1 MKNFRKIFKYFGIF
15 LAFLL
20 VLIIVLVVSLRI
32 PAVQN
37 FAKGKLITYLE
48 NKIHTKVSLEKVYV
62 GFPNSIVM
70 KNLYLEGQKK
80 DTLLY
85 AKSADVGINLP
96 KLLNSTADIA
106 SIDLETVR
114 ANVVRNANGS
124 FNFDYILNA
133 FASKDAQKTPSKP
146 FVISLDKIKLQD
158 IGVTFK
164 DNQSNN
170 DINFYVKS
178 FDTRVKTFDM
188 QKNNYAVNNINM
200 DGLRLKLKQGLVEE
214 VATKVVNK
222 VDSLNKQSP
231 MKLALNSVNLT
242 NFNID
247 YGDANSKT
255 FAKVIFKELSS
266 KINSIDLQNNSYNVD
281 NLNLKGA
288 DINAKFFSPSIKA
301 SVKKSNV
308 PEPEMTKGKSLALI
322 LDKLVL
328 DDVKLNYDNTA
339 IQPISRGMDF
349 NHLGFSK
356 MNLEMRNFKM
366 QNSTYAG
373 TINSAVIQEKRGL
386 DIQKFR
392 TDFVYEQKQ
401 AYLKDLYLQTPNT
414 ILRDQVVLN
423 YNSLE
428 QLTAN
433 LGAVKISANIK
444 DSKIGFSDILMLAPN
459 LRNTAPFNK
468 YPNSIL
474 NVDARL
480 NGTINNLMIQTL
492 KVSGLDKM
500 KVIASGNVRN
510 AMQPDKLFYDLKI
523 GELSSS
529 AKTVFNLVP
538 KGTIPSNIALPSFF
552 TISGTAKGTTKNV
565 NTNLKIITT
574 LGNASINALVD
585 MRRKNQELY
594 DVKANLQNL
603 KIGQIITNK
612 DVGPITGQVYV
623 KGQSFDPKLANAGI
637 SGSINSA
644 VYKGY
649 NYRNM
654 ALNGKINHGAYK
666 VNLDSKDP
674 NANLNLFAA
683 GNLNSKT
690 NALKVNGSII
700 KLDLN
705 KLGFYKNPLI
715 LAGKIDGDFTSLD
728 PDALNGYLHLDN
740 FAISDTK
747 DVYPLQ
753 QVNLTAV
760 SNDTINSI
768 SLKSQIA
775 DFEINGKY
783 KLTQIL
789 ASLQQTLNQYYQFQ
803 KPAIKKVKISPNQY
817 FDFTAKVKDDKLLRK
832 FVPQLTSFD
841 PINLTGSYAAD
852 TQKLVIKGKMPT
864 VIYGTNTIKNATIDI
879 NNQGNALVYDVNL
892 AEFKNTNLALQKVQ
906 LQGDVQNNIITY
918 NATTKDEKEATKF
931 LIAGTLKKE
940 GDISRLS
947 LNPDGL
953 KLNYDNW
960 QVAPGNFIEFGKNG
974 INAQNFNLSNSGTQ
988 IMVQSESTSP
998 NSPLN
1003 VTLKDFKIETITELI
1018 KKDSLLAKGNVNGI
1032 LKLRDLSKSMTFT
1045 SDLNIS
1051 NLVVYGSPIGNMAV
1065 KVKNVSPK
1073 VLQAD
1078 INLTGNSNDLKLV
1091 GTYNAESSGL
1101 DMNLTMN
1108 RLEMKSVQGF
1118 SLNSIEN
1125 AEGYLSGNLK
1135 IGGTAIA
1142 PQVLGAVK
1150 FNNVGLG
1157 ITKLGSKFK
1166 NINDEINF
1174 TNSGIAFNNFT
1185 IKDDS
1190 GNVFKIDGDI
1200 LTQTYKDFKFN
1211 LDLNAKDFKVVD
1223 SEKKDDKILYGVLA
1237 VDANLQVRGDLNLPK
1252 VDGKIKVTDKTD
1264 FTFVL
1269 PQSSP
1274 QLQAREGIVEFIDQN
1289 QVVLNKT
1296 IKADSLTNQSAI
1308 KGLNVNVNIEVVK
1321 EAKLSIVIDKANGD
1335 FVKLQ
1340 GEAQLTG
1347 GIDPSGKTTLVG
1359 VYTVDEGA
1367 YQLNISL
1374 LQRKFDIEKGSTI
1387 TWTGEPTA
1395 ATLNITANYKTKAS
1409 PYDLVAQQLGGDT
1422 SNLNQYKQ
1430 QIPFNTLLILKGELM
1445 KPDITFNITTDANNN
1460 SVSSEVLT
1468 NTQTKLAQLRQNES
1482 ELNKQVFALLLLNRF
1497 IGENPF
1503 ASSGGLSATTLAKQ
1517 SVSKILSQQLNDLAG
1532 GLIAGV
1538 NLNFD
1543 LQSTEDYSSG
1553 SKNERTDLNIGL
1565 SKNFLND
1572 RLKVTVGNSFGVE
1585 GQSRPNEK
1593 TTNIAGDLTVD
1604 YALSKDG
1611 RYMLRAYRKNEYQV
1625 ALQGQIVETGLGF
1638 IITLDYNKF
1647 REIFRKAKKNRDQ
1660 KNNEKKSFK

>member
-1 MKNFRKIFKYFGIF
+1 VKIFKKILKFLGYFV
-15 LAFLL
+15 AFVL
-20 VLIIVLVVSLRI
+20 VLFIVIVLSLQI

-37 FAKGKLITYLE
+37 FAKGKLVNYLE
-48 NKIHTKVSLEKVYV
+48 SKIHTKVSLEKVYV
-62 GFPNSIVM
+62 DFPNSIVM

-85 AKSADVGINLP
+85 AKNADIGLNLP
-96 KLLNSTADIA
+96 KLLNSTADLT

-114 ANVVRNANGS
+114 ANVIRNTDGS
-124 FNFDYILNA
+124 FNFAYILNA
-133 FASKDAQKTPSKP
+133 FATKDSEKTPSKP
-146 FVISLDKIKLQD
+146 FVISLDKIKLKD

-170 DINFYVKS
+170 DINFYVRS

-188 QKNNYAVNNINM
+188 KKNFYAVNNINM

-214 VATKVVNK
+214 VATKVVQK
-222 VDSLNKQSP
+222 VDSLNRKAP
-231 MKLALNSVNLT
+231 MKVALNSVNFT

-247 YGDANSKT
+247 YGDENSKT
-255 FAKVIFKELSS
+255 FAKVIFKQLSS
-266 KINSIDLQNNSYNVD
+266 KINNIDLQNNSYNVD

-288 DINAKFFSPSIKA
+288 KINAKLFSPIAKA
-301 SVKKSNV
+301 PSKKSKV
-308 PEPEMTKGKSLALI
+308 PTPEVTKGKPLGL
-322 LDKLVL
+322 LLNKLVL
-328 DDVKLNYDNTA
+328 DNVKLIYDNTA
-339 IQPISRGMDF
+339 FQPSSRGMDF
-349 NHLGFSK
+349 NHLNFSK
-356 MNLEMRNFKM
+356 MNLEMRQFKM
-366 QNSTYAG
+366 QDGTFAG
-373 TINSAVIQEKRGL
+373 TVNSAEIQEKRGL
-386 DIQKFR
+386 DIQKFK

-401 AYLKDLYLQTPNT
+401 AYLKDLYLQTPKT
-414 ILRDQVVLN
+414 ILRDQIVLN
-423 YNSLE
+423 YNSIE
-428 QLTAN
+428 QLTKN
-433 LGAVKISANIK
+433 PGAVKILANITN
-444 DSKIGFSDILMLAPN
+444 SKIGFSDILMLAPK

-468 YPNSIL
+468 YPNAIL

-480 NGTINNLMIQTL
+480 KGTVNDLEIQNLQA
-492 KVSGLDKM
+492 SGLDRM
-500 KVIASGNVRN
+500 KLNVSGVVKN
-510 AMQPDKLFYDLKI
+510 AMQLNKLFYDLKI
-523 GELSSS
+523 GKFSTS
-529 AKTVFNLVP
+529 AKTVFNLLP

-552 TISGTAKGTTKNV
+552 TIKGIAKGTTKNI
-565 NTNLKIITT
+565 NANLRINST
-574 LGNASINALVD
+574 LGNAAINALVD

-594 DVKANLQNL
+594 NVRANMQDL
-603 KIGQIITNK
+603 KIGQIIKNK
-612 DVGPITGQVYV
+612 DLGAITGQINI
-623 KGQSFDPKLANAGI
+623 KGKSFDPKLANAVFTGN
-637 SGSINSA
+637 INA
-644 VYKGY
+644 VVYKAY

-654 ALNGKINHGAYK
+654 ALNGKINHGAYQ
-666 VNLDSKDP
+666 VNFDSKDP
-674 NANLNLFAA
+674 NANLNLFVV
-683 GNLNSKT
+683 GNLNNKAQ
-690 NALKVNGSII
+690 ALKVNGTIV

-705 KLGFYKNPLI
+705 KLGFYKDPLI
-715 LAGKIDGDFTSLD
+715 LAGKVDGDFSSLN

-740 FAISDTK
+740 FALSDTK

-760 SNDTINSI
+760 LNGSMNQIT
-768 SLKSQIA
+768 LKSQIA
-775 DFEINGKY
+775 DFDIKGKY

-789 ASLQQTLNQYYQFQ
+789 ASLEQTVNQYYHFQ
-803 KPAIKKVKISPNQY
+803 KLNTKKVKISPNQY
-817 FDFTAKVKDDKLLRK
+817 FDFTAKIKDDKLLKK

-841 PINLTGSYAAD
+841 PINITGSYAAD
-852 TQKLVIKGKMPT
+852 MQKLLIKGEVPT
-864 VIYGTNTIKNATIDI
+864 VVYGAYTIKNATIDI
-879 NNQGNALVYDVNL
+879 NNANNALVYDINL
-892 AEFKNTNLALQKVQ
+892 ANFKSTNLALQKVQ
-906 LQGDVQNNIITY
+906 LKGDIKNNIIAY
-918 NATTKDEKEATKF
+918 NATTKDEKNATKF
-931 LIAGTLKKE
+931 LIAGTLENE

-953 KLNYDNW
+953 KLNYNNW
-960 QVAPGNFIEFGKNG
+960 QVAPGNYIEFGKNG
-974 INAQNFNLSNSGTQ
+974 INAQNFNLSNNGSE
-988 IMVQSESTSP
+988 IMVQSESKSP

-1003 VTLKDFKIETITELI
+1003 VTLKDFKIETLTELI
-1018 KKDSLLAKGNVNGI
+1018 KKDSLLAKGNVNGKI
-1032 LKLRDLSKSMTFT
+1032 QLQNLGKSATFS

-1051 NLVVYGSPIGNMAV
+1051 NLIVYGSPIGDMAM

-1078 INLTGNSNDLKLV
+1078 INLTGNNNDLKLA
-1091 GTYNAESSGL
+1091 GTYNTDTSGL
-1101 DMNLTMN
+1101 DMNLNMN
-1108 RLEMKSVQGF
+1108 HLEMKSVQGF

-1135 IGGTAIA
+1135 IGGTTKA

-1150 FNNVGLG
+1150 FNDVGIG

-1166 NINDEINF
+1166 NINDVINF

-1190 GNVFKIDGDI
+1190 GNPFTIDGDI

-1223 SEKKDDKILYGVLA
+1223 SKKKDDKILYGVLA
-1237 VDANLQVRGDLNLPK
+1237 VDANLQVRGDLNLP
-1252 VDGKIKVTDKTD
+1252 VVNGKIKVTDKTD

-1274 QLQAREGIVEFIDQN
+1274 QLQSREGIVEFIDQN
-1289 QVVLNKT
+1289 QIALNKT
-1296 IKADSLTNQSAI
+1296 IKADSLTNQRAI

-1359 VYTVDEGA
+1359 VYTVEKGA
-1367 YQLNISL
+1367 YELNVSL
-1374 LQRKFDIEKGSTI
+1374 LKRDFEIQKGSTI
-1387 TWTGEPTA
+1387 TWNGEPTA
-1395 ATLNITANYKTKAS
+1395 ATLDITADYKTNAS
-1409 PYDLVAQQLGGDT
+1409 PYDLVAQQLGQDAA
-1422 SNLNQYKQ
+1422 NLNQYKQ

-1445 KPDITFNITTDANNN
+1445 KPDITFDITTDENNN
-1460 SVSSEVLT
+1460 SVSTEVLA
-1468 NTQTKLAQLRQNES
+1468 NTQTKLAQLRQNQS
-1482 ELNKQVFALLLLNRF
+1482 ELDKQVFALLLLNRF

-1503 ASSGGLSATTLAKQ
+1503 SSSGGLSASTLAKQ

-1532 GLIAGV
+1532 SLIDGV

-1543 LQSTEDYSSG
+1543 LQSSEDYSSG
-1553 SKNERTDLNIGL
+1553 TKNDRTDLNIGL

-1585 GQSRPNEK
+1585 GESRPNEK

-1604 YALSKDG
+1604 YSLSKDG

-1625 ALQGQIVETGLGF
+1625 ALQGQIIETGVGF

-1647 REIFRKAKKNRDQ
+1647 REIFEKSKKSRDKKNKER
-1660 KNNEKKSFK
+1660 KPSK